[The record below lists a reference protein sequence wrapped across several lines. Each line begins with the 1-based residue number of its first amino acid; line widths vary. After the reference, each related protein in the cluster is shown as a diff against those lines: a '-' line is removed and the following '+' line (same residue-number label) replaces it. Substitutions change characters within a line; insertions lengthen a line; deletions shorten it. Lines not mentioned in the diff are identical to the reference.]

1 MSKIIHCTT
10 RSTPAFVIREERI
23 LFFMILWLAYYDSH
37 CYQFSRALLRN
48 MMLATHRNPLPA
60 TLIKCYPIRLLSC
73 CSFNFSLSLNYAV
86 WNCTIAISRFTSNN
100 SFQQRQQSVT
110 SDLLVVCKCVLLYCN
125 NCIASSIFR
134 RRTPFD
140 TTSIINKSTKYFYFR
155 RPLTAAASNSF
166 LLQSTYRRVIMKQYV
181 RYNSQLFNN
190 IYTY

>member
-1 MSKIIHCTT
+1 MAQIQSCIAFPHSQKALRATTRHHRSWTSPLLWPKSVWTVVTCPSVITELLYLHIRGYRITMSKIIHCTT

-86 WNCTIAISRFTSNN
+86 
-100 SFQQRQQSVT
+100 
-110 SDLLVVCKCVLLYCN
+110 
-125 NCIASSIFR
+125 
-134 RRTPFD
+134 
-140 TTSIINKSTKYFYFR
+140 
-155 RPLTAAASNSF
+155 
-166 LLQSTYRRVIMKQYV
+166 
-181 RYNSQLFNN
+181 
-190 IYTY
+190 